1 MIIPKYRI
9 AKENPS
15 IRFYRDVYCIAVM
28 NKKLA
33 YKIYAQGDYFF
44 IEVSESTGK
53 YELYKAVL
61 SIPEMDSIVAQ
72 HITANKCNSYRIEF
86 DTVLISQSAFENQTK
101 LEAW

>member
-9 AKENPS
+9 VKENPS
-15 IRFYRDVYCIAVM
+15 IRFYRDVYCIAVV

-44 IEVSESTGK
+44 IEVSEPTGK
-53 YELYKAVL
+53 SELYKSVL

-72 HITANKCNSYRIEF
+72 HITTERNDRYHIEF
-86 DTVLISQSAFENQTK
+86 DTVLISQSSFENQTE
-101 LEAW
+101 LEE

>member
-53 YELYKAVL
+53 SEMYKAVL
-61 SIPEMDSIVAQ
+61 SIPEMDSVVAQ
-72 HITANKCNSYRIEF
+72 HISADKSTNYHIEF
-86 DTVLISQSAFENQTK
+86 DTVLISQSAFENQTE
-101 LEAW
+101 LEE

>member
-9 AKENPS
+9 VKENPS
-15 IRFYRDVYCIAVM
+15 IRFYRDVYCIAVV

-44 IEVSESTGK
+44 IEVSKPTGK
-53 YELYKAVL
+53 SELYKTVL

-72 HITANKCNSYRIEF
+72 HITAERNDRYHIEF
-86 DTVLISQSAFENQTK
+86 DTVLISQSAFENQTE
-101 LEAW
+101 LEE